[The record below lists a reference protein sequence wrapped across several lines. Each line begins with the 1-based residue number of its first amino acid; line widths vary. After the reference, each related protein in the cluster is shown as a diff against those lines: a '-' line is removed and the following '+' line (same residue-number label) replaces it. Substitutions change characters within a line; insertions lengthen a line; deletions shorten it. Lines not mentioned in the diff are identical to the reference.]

1 MPLRATRPHARSR
14 GPAARCA
21 APVSAL
27 LALVLSALLLPGT
40 GDAQSPVE
48 CAELLARAWE
58 QAPADA
64 APADPVPRR
73 CQALAAPGELDFLEA
88 RRALFAG
95 DLEAAAAAIAR
106 AERSGGARLGD
117 RPHEADI
124 TYLRGLIADARGDFG
139 AAERAYRELADEHP
153 ADARVAVVLPR
164 LDEHLATSPQER
176 IDAAVEAVDHHNYTG
191 AERLLSQVVRT
202 SVGVEATD
210 PGFEAAAR
218 DAIEAG
224 PAYVGEAVY
233 QLAYLWHY
241 WIRVHNPRSVP
252 MFAAIA
258 ATDHARRADA
268 AYYLARAHMRAEDY
282 PAALAAWADFA
293 ERFPRD
299 DRVHEATY
307 YRGWLHLD
315 REEFEEALPGLRE
328 YVARYPD
335 GARYDRA
342 RWYVGWA
349 LFRLGRFE
357 EAREHFADMGRRGGY
372 LDGAKARYWEA
383 RSLRELGREG
393 EAVAVFERLAE
404 DYAFTYYGLLANV
417 ALGRPALPPREHE
430 PPPLP
435 SALLERLA
443 ADDADLAALRGLLA
457 QGEPYRATRFYEAE
471 HPERAVRDTLE
482 RTLVEQ
488 AAGDAYAAFRDAGRT
503 GSRLRT
509 APTDRTML
517 EWLHTFPRPFDTFAL
532 AAEQELGTDPLLA
545 WSHMQIE
552 SHYHPGLVSY
562 ADAQGLLQLIQRTGQ
577 NVSEA
582 LDEPY
587 TEGMLMNPAVNVRY
601 GMWYLGALVEEFG
614 GQLPLAMCSYNAGAH
629 SMHRWVEENAD
640 LPFDAF
646 VEEIPYDQS
655 REYVKRAI
663 GVYAHYLYFYAN
675 DAHLADTM
683 PRLVPTHID
692 ASLVRG
698 VLDY

>member
-1 MPLRATRPHARSR
+1 MPAFPAAAPPHAR
-14 GPAARCA
+14 ARA
-21 APVSAL
+21 VVATTL
-27 LALVLSALLLPGT
+27 LALALAPTSPAHAQGT
-40 GDAQSPVE
+40 LE
-48 CAELLARAWE
+48 CAQLLTRAWE
-58 QAPADA
+58 DGPSSEP
-64 APADPVPRR
+64 PADPIPRR
-73 CQALAAPGELDFLEA
+73 CGDIAAPGELDYLEA

-95 DLEAAAAAIAR
+95 DLDAAADAIAR

-139 AAERAYRELADEHP
+139 AAERAYRELAEEHP
-153 ADARVAVVLPR
+153 ADARVAVVLAR
-164 LDEHLATSPQER
+164 LDEHLATSPEER
-176 IDAAVEAVDHHNYTG
+176 IDAAVEAVDHHNYSG
-191 AERLLSQVVRT
+191 AERLLSQVVRAG
-202 SVGVEATD
+202 VGVEATD
-210 PGFEAAAR
+210 PTFGDAAR
-218 DAIEAG
+218 SAIESG
-224 PAYVGEAVY
+224 PSYLGEAVY

-241 WIRVHNPRSVP
+241 WIRVHNERSLP

-258 ATDHARRADA
+258 ATAHARRADA
-268 AYYLARAHMRAEDY
+268 SYYLARAYMRAEDY
-282 PAALAAWADFA
+282 PAALAAWSDFA

-315 REEFEEALPGLRE
+315 REEFEESLPGLRE
-328 YVARYPD
+328 YVSRYPD

-383 RSLRELGREG
+383 RSLRELGRED
-393 EAVAVFERLAE
+393 EAVAVFERLAS

-430 PPPLP
+430 PPALP
-435 SALLERLA
+435 SALLASLA
-443 ADDADLAALRGLLA
+443 VDDADLATLQGLLA
-457 QGEPYRATRFYEAE
+457 LGEPYRATRFYEAE
-471 HPERAVRDTLE
+471 HPERAVRDTLD
-482 RTLVEQ
+482 RTLIEQ

-532 AAEQELGTDPLLA
+532 AAERELGTDPLLA

-587 TEGMLMNPAVNVRY
+587 TEGMLMNPAVNIRF

-614 GQLPLAMCSYNAGAH
+614 GQLPLAMCSYNSGAH
-629 SMHRWVEENAD
+629 SMHRWVDENAD

-663 GVYAHYLYFYAN
+663 GVYAHYLFLYAD
-675 DAHLADTM
+675 DAHLAETL
-683 PRLVPTHID
+683 PRLVPTRVD

-698 VLDY
+698 VLAY